1 MKRAERHH
9 LKENEIQ
16 LLTRQAR
23 EAVAARK
30 RETMAGLVA
39 VVVIGAV
46 ALGYYGWRE
55 RVQSR
60 AHAMLADAIV
70 VQDARVAPVTP
81 DLGPGSKP
89 APSTAGTFPTE
100 QARAEAALVK
110 LKATADKYPSSDAGI
125 YARYQQAA
133 TLMSLGRFAEAA
145 SCYEQVVS
153 RAGDG

>member
-1 MKRAERHH
+1 MKRAERHQ

-16 LLTRQAR
+16 LRTRQAR

-30 RETMAGLVA
+30 RETTAAVVA
-39 VVVIGAV
+39 VVVIGAI
-46 ALGYYGWRE
+46 ALGYFGWRG

-60 AHAMLADAIV
+60 AHAMLADAMV
-70 VQDARVAPVTP
+70 VHDARVAPVAAE
-81 DLGPGSKP
+81 LAPGSKP
-89 APSTAGTFPTE
+89 APTTGTFPTE

-133 TLMSLGRFAEAA
+133 TLMSLGRFTEAA

-153 RAGDG
+153 RSGD